1 MGGLW
6 KKESAQALP
15 DGFRYTSDSNPQR
28 LTSEELRELIAA
40 ESPTTDKLRVVEPQR
55 ASA

>member
-40 ESPTTDKLRVVEPQR
+40 ESPTTDKLRV
-55 ASA
+55 A